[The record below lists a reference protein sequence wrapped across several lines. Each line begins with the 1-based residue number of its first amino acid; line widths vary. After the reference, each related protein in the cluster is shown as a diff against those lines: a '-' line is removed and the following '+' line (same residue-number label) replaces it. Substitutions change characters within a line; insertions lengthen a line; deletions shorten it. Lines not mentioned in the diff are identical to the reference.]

1 MRQYAMRR
9 MLFFIPVLL
18 AVTFI
23 TFFGLNLIP
32 GDPALTFLGGS
43 GGNIGGFANLDEL
56 DKWHKTHHLE
66 QQVCLNKHDN
76 GALGKIGALDN
87 CGGILMT
94 KYVTWLGGMLH
105 ADPGDSLLG
114 GSIQRELKSR
124 FPVTLQILVFSFVF
138 TMFFGLL
145 FGTIAAVWQD
155 SPIDYFV
162 RVFSI
167 FGLSV
172 PNFFALTLLLL
183 IPAILWRYAPPLGYT
198 PIWKSPTHFLQLMIP
213 PTLIL
218 SLEGAAGLMRLVR
231 SALLEVLRQDYIRTA
246 RAKGLTDRIVFL
258 RHAAKNAMIPV
269 LTIAGGLIAGLLGGS
284 LILERIMAMPGLGQ
298 YTFNAVQQQDYNVV
312 MTMVTYSAVV
322 IVSANLVVDLLYAV
336 VDPRIRYR

>member
-9 MLFFIPVLL
+9 LLFFVPVLF

-32 GDPALTFLGGS
+32 GDPALTFVGGTAYTS
-43 GGNIGGFANLDEL
+43 EL
-56 DKWHKTHHLE
+56 DNWRKTHHVE
-66 QQVCLNKHDN
+66 QQICLNNNDN
-76 GALGKIGALDN
+76 GKLGKVGAIDN
-87 CGGILMT
+87 CAGILIK
-94 KYVTWLGGMLH
+94 KYGSWVAGVLH
-105 ADPGDSLLG
+105 GDPGQSLLG
-114 GSIQRELKSR
+114 GSIKKELKAR
-124 FPVTLQILVFSFVF
+124 FPVTLQILVFSFTF

-167 FGLSV
+167 FGLSI
-172 PNFFALTLLLL
+172 PSFFSLTLLLL
-183 IPAILWRYAPPLGYT
+183 IPAILWRYAPPLGYVS
-198 PIWKSPTHFLQLMIP
+198 IWQNPVHFLQLMIP

-218 SLEGAAGLMRLVR
+218 SIEGAAGLMRLVR

-246 RAKGLTDRIVFL
+246 RSKGLGERIVFL

-284 LILERIMAMPGLGQ
+284 LILEQIMAMPGLGQ

-312 MTMVTYSAVV
+312 MTMVTYSALV
-322 IVSANLVVDLLYAV
+322 IVTANLVVDLLYAT

>member
-18 AVTFI
+18 MVSLI

-32 GDPALTFLGGS
+32 GDPALTFVGGT
-43 GGNIGGFANLDEL
+43 AYLDEL
-56 DKWHKTHHLE
+56 DNWRKSHDLE
-66 QQVCLNKHDN
+66 QQTCLNDHDD
-76 GALGKIGALDN
+76 GALGKVGALDN
-87 CGGILMT
+87 CSGILFE
-94 KYVTWLGGMLH
+94 KYFTWLGGMLR

-114 GSIQRELKSR
+114 GDIKSELKAR
-124 FPVTLQILVFSFVF
+124 FPVTLQILVFSFAF

-145 FGTIAAVWQD
+145 FGTIAAVFQD
-155 SPIDYFV
+155 SPLDYFV

-172 PNFFALTLLLL
+172 PSFFSLTLLLL
-183 IPAILWRYAPPLGYT
+183 IPAILWRYSPPLGYA
-198 PIWKSPTHFLQLMIP
+198 PIWQEPVSFLQKMIP

-218 SLEGAAGLMRLVR
+218 SIEGAAGLMRLMR

-246 RAKGLTDRIVFL
+246 RAKGLQERMVFL

-322 IVSANLVVDLLYAV
+322 IVSANLIVDLLYAT

>member
-9 MLFFIPVLL
+9 VLFFIPVLF

-32 GDPALTFLGGS
+32 GDPALNFVGGQAYL
-43 GGNIGGFANLDEL
+43 NEIEN
-56 DKWHKTHHLE
+56 WHKSHHIE
-66 QQVCLNKHDN
+66 QQDCLNKHDN
-76 GALGKIGALDN
+76 GALGKVGALDN
-87 CGGILMT
+87 CAGILFT
-94 KYVTWLGGMLH
+94 KYFSWLGGMLH
-105 ADPGDSLLG
+105 GDPGDSLLG
-114 GSIQRELKSR
+114 GSIKSELKAR
-124 FPVTLQILVFSFVF
+124 LPVTLQILVFSFAF

-145 FGTIAAVWQD
+145 FGTIAAVFQD
-155 SPIDYFV
+155 TPLDYFV

-198 PIWKSPTHFLQLMIP
+198 PIWKDPTAFLEKMIP

-218 SLEGAAGLMRLVR
+218 SVEGAAGLMRLVR

-246 RAKGLTDRIVFL
+246 RAKGLQERIVFL

-269 LTIAGGLIAGLLGGS
+269 LTIAGALIAGLLGGS
-284 LILERIMAMPGLGQ
+284 LILEQIMAMPGLGQ
-298 YTFNAVQQQDYNVV
+298 YTFNAVNQSDYNVV
-312 MTMVTYSAVV
+312 MTMVTYAALV
-322 IVSANLVVDLLYAV
+322 IVTANLVVDLLYAT

>member
-1 MRQYAMRR
+1 MRRYAMRR

-32 GDPALTFLGGS
+32 GDPALTFVGGT
-43 GGNIGGFANLDEL
+43 AYLDEL
-56 DKWHKTHHLE
+56 DAWRSTRHLE
-66 QQVCLNKHDN
+66 HQTCLNHHDD
-76 GALGKIGALDN
+76 GPLGKAGAVDN
-87 CGGILMT
+87 CAGILFT
-94 KYVTWLGGMLH
+94 KYVAWIGGMLKG
-105 ADPGDSLLG
+105 DPGDSLLG
-114 GSIQRELKSR
+114 GNIRSELRAR

-145 FGTIAAVWQD
+145 FGTIAAVFQD
-155 SPIDYFV
+155 GPMDYFV
-162 RVFSI
+162 RFFSV

-172 PNFFALTLLLL
+172 PTFFALTLLLL

-198 PIWKSPTHFLQLMIP
+198 PIWHDPAAFLQKMLP

-218 SLEGAAGLMRLVR
+218 SIEGAAGLMRLVR

-246 RAKGLTDRIVFL
+246 RAKGLQERMVFM
-258 RHAAKNAMIPV
+258 RHAAKNAMIPI

-284 LILERIMAMPGLGQ
+284 LILEQIMAMPGLGQ
-298 YTFNAVQQQDYNVV
+298 YTFRAVQQQDYNVV
-312 MTMVTYSAVV
+312 MTMVTYTAVV
-322 IVSANLVVDLLYAV
+322 IVSCNLIVDLLYAT

>member
-9 MLFFIPVLL
+9 VLFFIPVLL
-18 AVTFI
+18 MVTFI
-23 TFFGLNLIP
+23 TFFGLNLVP
-32 GDPALTFLGGS
+32 GDPALTFVGGQADTIDLE
-43 GGNIGGFANLDEL
+43 N
-56 DKWHKTHHLE
+56 WHKSHHLE
-66 QQVCLNKHDN
+66 QQDCLNKHDD
-76 GALGKIGALDN
+76 GSLGKIGALDN
-87 CGGILMT
+87 CTGVLLT
-94 KYVTWLGGMLH
+94 KYFDWLGGMLH
-105 ADPGDSLLG
+105 GDPGDSLLG
-114 GSIQRELKSR
+114 GSIKSELKAR
-124 FPVTLQILVFSFVF
+124 FPVTLQILVFTFAF

-145 FGTIAAVWQD
+145 FGTIAAVFQD
-155 SPIDYFV
+155 TPLDYSV

-183 IPAILWRYAPPLGYT
+183 IPAILWRYAPPLGYV
-198 PIWKSPTHFLQLMIP
+198 PIWKDPVAFLQKMIP

-218 SLEGAAGLMRLVR
+218 SIEGSAGLMRLVR

-246 RAKGLTDRIVFL
+246 RAKGLQERVVFL

-284 LILERIMAMPGLGQ
+284 LILEQIMAMPGLGQ
-298 YTFNAVQQQDYNVV
+298 YTFNAVNQSDYNVV
-312 MTMVTYSAVV
+312 MTMVTYAALV
-322 IVSANLVVDLLYAV
+322 IVTANLTVDLLYAT

>member
-1 MRQYAMRR
+1 M
-9 MLFFIPVLL
+9 
-18 AVTFI
+18 
-23 TFFGLNLIP
+23 
-32 GDPALTFLGGS
+32 
-43 GGNIGGFANLDEL
+43 E
-56 DKWHKTHHLE
+56 
-66 QQVCLNKHDN
+66 
-76 GALGKIGALDN
+76 
-87 CGGILMT
+87 
-94 KYVTWLGGMLH
+94 KYFSWLGGMLR

-114 GSIQRELKSR
+114 GDIKSELKAR
-124 FPVTLQILVFSFVF
+124 FPVTLQILVFSFTF
-138 TMFFGLL
+138 TMIFGLL
-145 FGTIAAVWQD
+145 FGAVAAVFQD

-162 RVFSI
+162 RVFSV

-183 IPAILWRYAPPLGYT
+183 IPAILWSYAPPLGYA
-198 PIWKSPTHFLQLMIP
+198 PIWKDPAAFTQKMLP

-218 SLEGAAGLMRLVR
+218 SLEGSAVLMRLVR

-246 RAKGLTDRIVFL
+246 RAKGLTERIVFA

-298 YTFNAVQQQDYNVV
+298 FTFNAVQQQDYNVV
-312 MTMVTYSAVV
+312 MTMVTYAALV
-322 IVSANLVVDLLYAV
+322 IVSANLIVDLLYAT

>member
-1 MRQYAMRR
+1 MRR
-9 MLFFIPVLL
+9 LLFFIPVLL

-32 GDPALTFLGGS
+32 GDPALTFVGGQ
-43 GGNIGGFANLDEL
+43 AYLDEIEN
-56 DKWHKTHHLE
+56 WHKSHGLE
-66 QQVCLNKHDN
+66 QQTCLNNHDD
-76 GALGKIGALDN
+76 GALGKLGALDN
-87 CGGILMT
+87 CSGVLME
-94 KYVTWLGGMLH
+94 KYFSWLGGMLR

-114 GSIQRELKSR
+114 GDIKSELKAR
-124 FPVTLQILVFSFVF
+124 FPVTLQILVFSFTF
-138 TMFFGLL
+138 TMIFGLL
-145 FGTIAAVWQD
+145 FGAVAAVFQD

-162 RVFSI
+162 RVFSV

-183 IPAILWRYAPPLGYT
+183 IPAILWSYAPPLGYA
-198 PIWKSPTHFLQLMIP
+198 PIWKDPAAFTQKMLP

-218 SLEGAAGLMRLVR
+218 SLEGSAVLMRLVR

-246 RAKGLTDRIVFL
+246 RAKGLTERIVFA

-298 YTFNAVQQQDYNVV
+298 FTFNAVQQQDYNVV
-312 MTMVTYSAVV
+312 MTMVTYAALV
-322 IVSANLVVDLLYAV
+322 IVSANLIVDLLYAT